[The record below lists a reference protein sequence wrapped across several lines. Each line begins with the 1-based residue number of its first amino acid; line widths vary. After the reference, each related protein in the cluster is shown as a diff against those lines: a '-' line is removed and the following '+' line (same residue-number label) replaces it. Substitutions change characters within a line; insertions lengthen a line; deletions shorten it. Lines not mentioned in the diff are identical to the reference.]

1 MDLLRT
7 LPLRTVTTLHIL
19 LGSAELGMTSLEELD
34 WTSLDSVLSGSLFSS
49 LDSLCIEVF
58 PGLHEALRRFLAEHL
73 PNLWKQKPGVYIDQ
87 MPPWYW
93 D

>member
-7 LPLRTVTTLHIL
+7 LPLRTMTTLHIF
-19 LGSAELGMTSLEELD
+19 LGFEEPSLTSLDELD

-49 LDSLCIEVF
+49 LDSLCFKIGAGTDE
-58 PGLHEALRRFLAEHL
+58 EIRSFLADHL
-73 PNLWKQKPGVYIDQ
+73 PNLWKQKPGVYVSKV
-87 MPPWYW
+87 PPWYW